1 VERLRSRFV
10 VAPTLLVFAV
20 AVFFA
25 LVWGTWLPL
34 LFCLPWLAGI
44 VWLSRDA
51 QTEREFP
58 SMADASRE
66 RLWAR

>member
-1 VERLRSRFV
+1 VGRVRKHVL
-10 VAPTLLVFAV
+10 VAPTLLTFAV
-20 AVFFA
+20 AVFFGVA
-25 LVWGTWLPL
+25 FGTWLPL

-44 VWLSRDA
+44 VWFSRDA
-51 QTEREFP
+51 QTSREFP